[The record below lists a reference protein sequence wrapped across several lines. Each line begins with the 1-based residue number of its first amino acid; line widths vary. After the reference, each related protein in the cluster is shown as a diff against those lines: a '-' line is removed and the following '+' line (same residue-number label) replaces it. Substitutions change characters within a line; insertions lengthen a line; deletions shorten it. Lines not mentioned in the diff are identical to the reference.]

1 MEYEEFEKKL
11 LSFLKNNNIEC
22 LNLIDD
28 NEKLIQLKLQNNE
41 NPVYIK
47 RLINNL
53 NDIILQLQQFNL
65 IEKILNHNLLPDV
78 LIEFQQSDILIRAC
92 KMEKIEAINWL
103 LTMNIN
109 KSIQDKNGMTALM
122 HAVEHSNLFSV
133 VKVLVEEDNE
143 SIYIKDN
150 KNETIL
156 FHAVH
161 NLEILKYLIYNTK
174 LDVNQL
180 NCNNES
186 IFLFS
191 CKRDIEEAVDAL
203 MVKTNLNPN
212 LMDNDGKTGP
222 MYLVENGRYKLIN
235 LIIKI
240 YKQFDINLRN
250 KKNEGFLASV
260 LKKYCYYYTSEN
272 FLNELNNFKKHCY
285 LLMYLCTL
293 NCDFNYPIDEY
304 GNTPIMFFL
313 LIKDYSSALYI
324 LKKVE
329 NIDLSIK
336 NCHGISASYLTF
348 FIDNDKKLT
357 RLLLK
362 HKTFDHSVIDKYN
375 NNLLIHCIIKKNFNE
390 YFNILA
396 NNLMTNEEIFN
407 KVNDQKENFII
418 VATKLSCL
426 YIIDNKFMEKANI
439 NQQDYLGNTAIY
451 YAVKI
456 NDKYGINKLIYYQA
470 DPTIKNNDGTSALD
484 LAIEMKEE
492 DIINILNRTTFD
504 PKNWE
509 KKFNSNKNLISKV
522 LQKCSSKKKT
532 EVFITNSQIMDY
544 QKSYDYMLVP
554 TDASYTPPKNV
565 EINCRKIFSTYF
577 PVKITKKGAS
587 FVLIENLDN
596 FDLVIDYIQL
606 VVNLV
611 SS

>member
-222 MYLVENGRYKLIN
+222 MYLVENGKYN
-235 LIIKI
+235 LICSIIKT

-250 KKNEGFLASV
+250 KKNEGFLSSFI
-260 LKKYCYYYTSEN
+260 KKYYNYYTSEN

-285 LLMYLCTL
+285 LLMYLCTT

-324 LKKVE
+324 LKVK
-329 NIDLSIK
+329 NIDISIK
-336 NCHGISASYLTF
+336 NCYGINASYLTF
-348 FIDNDKKLT
+348 FIDNDERLKH
-357 RLLLK
+357 LLLRY
-362 HKTFDHSVIDKYN
+362 KTFDHTIIDKYN
-375 NNLLIHCIIKKNFNE
+375 NNLLIHCIVRENFRD
-390 YFNILA
+390 FFFIIA
-396 NNLMTNEEIFN
+396 NNLLNNEEVFN

-418 VATKLSCL
+418 VATKLGCL
-426 YIIDNKFMEKANI
+426 NIIGKIFMERVNI
-439 NQQDYLGNTAIY
+439 NQQDHLGNTALY
-451 YAVKI
+451 YAIKI
-456 NDKYGINKLIYYQA
+456 KDKYSINKLIYYHA
-470 DPTIKNNDGTSALD
+470 DPTIKNNDGISALD
-484 LAIEMKEE
+484 LANEPKEE
-492 DIINILNRTTFD
+492 DIINILNHPID
-504 PKNWE
+504 PKKWD
-509 KKFNSNKNLISKV
+509 KKFNSKENMILKI
-522 LQKCSSKKKT
+522 LQKDSSNEKIEEFVK
-532 EVFITNSQIMDY
+532 NYQIKNY
-544 QKSYDYMLVP
+544 QKNYDYMLVHP
-554 TDASYTPPKNV
+554 DNSYTPPENIN
-565 EINCRKIFSTYF
+565 INCRRAFPIYF
-577 PVKITKKGAS
+577 PEKGN
-587 FVLIENLDN
+587 LLDTLDKLENVDTILDILELFTDN
-596 FDLVIDYIQL
+596 FQL
-606 VVNLV
+606 I
-611 SS
+611 